1 MTDVIA
7 SEWLKL
13 RTLRSTF
20 ALLAAAAA
28 VLVPAALIS
37 ALMVADWDASPPEE
51 QAVFAS
57 ADPGV
62 LVLPFAQFCLAA
74 LGALVI
80 TGEHA
85 TGMIRTSAVAVPDR
99 RVLFLAKAAVTA
111 AAAFAAGLSIAL
123 ATLAAGSLITGDR
136 PAPIASTATPA
147 DALLQGLLLATTA
160 LVGLGLGALIRA
172 TAGAFTALAAL
183 IFVLPSLVSFL
194 PWDISPYLLPNL
206 AALPAL
212 PAVAAMTAYA
222 AAALTAGVAATLYR
236 DI

>member
-28 VLVPAALIS
+28 VLVPAALVS
-37 ALMVADWDASPPEE
+37 ALMVADWDASPPETR
-51 QAVFAS
+51 AVFAS

-74 LGALVI
+74 LGALAI

-99 RVLFLAKAAVTA
+99 RSLFLAKAAVTA
-111 AAAFAAGLSIAL
+111 ATALAAGQFIAL
-123 ATLAAGSLITGDR
+123 ATFTAGALITGDR
-136 PAPIASTATPA
+136 PAPIAAATTLP
-147 DALLQGLLLATTA
+147 DALLQGLLLTTAA
-160 LVGLGLGALIRA
+160 LVGLGLGALVRA
-172 TAGAFTALAAL
+172 TAGTFTALAAL
-183 IFVLPSLVSFL
+183 IFVLPALASFL
-194 PWDISPYLLPNL
+194 PWDVSPYLLPNL
-206 AALPAL
+206 TELAALPAL
-212 PAVAAMTAYA
+212 AAMAAYTT
-222 AAALTAGVAATLYR
+222 AALAAGLLTTLRR